1 MNFSRIVL
9 MKSAELPV
17 RTAAR
22 ELSAATGARVEQ
34 VEAGVGIQDGSI
46 MLATGSET
54 AKYAEVG
61 AAFGGQLPA
70 GEWEAVVESD
80 GGLVIAGSSARN
92 VCHAALAWIDD
103 PALET
108 GRGAAIPYGERWT
121 MWDNTLNQWYR
132 GTRGFEREKHIRE
145 LARMG
150 HTGVEINRY
159 PDTGGG
165 WHVRNRKF
173 PGDSYAWYVSY
184 APALDAFVES
194 SLTEGIYPR
203 EGLERNRADLL
214 EAAKMVRSYGMKPGF
229 VCYEPRCVSE
239 KVFDRYPELRGSRVD
254 HPGRSM
260 EPRYAMDIA
269 NPRVLE
275 HYREMVGRL
284 IELVPDLRYLVFWT
298 SDSGSGLP
306 FAKSLYFGPNGS
318 YLARSKNLEDM
329 AAEFS
334 GSLLEAGRKLN
345 PEFDVLME
353 ISWEYTRD
361 ERERITRALP
371 RDVSLS
377 HPLMGDA
384 GILGGTDPENSR
396 AVYDFDRKEGKK
408 FWSEFVVSLF
418 WDLEPIFG
426 ICFPTLLQRKFASLD
441 ALEVKQFFTLGG
453 ICSPPQ
459 CPYMVNHEIYA
470 ELVRG
475 HKILNM
481 HEFLLGKA
489 RLWCENNERAA
500 ELLVKAWLSGE
511 RALESWPI
519 LNWYHRGPA
528 ATQARW
534 ITRPLVPDF
543 SLLTG
548 QEKRA
553 FSRSVFTLETDV
565 ARINLA
571 FEGGIRMYD
580 EEEFEGA
587 VERYDE
593 AMLPQLELTV
603 AVLEQAIGQDRLPVL
618 IDQRDR
624 YHGLLLLQRTL
635 RNNMAAQAAIN
646 RWLLG
651 QGNREQQRA
660 ILHQAIEAE
669 IGNTRD
675 WISLL
680 ESSTTNFFHLA
691 EGEETPFIYKTPA
704 ADLALRLEVMERH
717 RQDTPGPDLAELRWE
732 NDESTAY
739 D

>member
-1 MNFSRIVL
+1 MSYSKIVL
-9 MKSAELPV
+9 PVGAELPI
-17 RTAAR
+17 RTAAH
-22 ELSAATGARVEQ
+22 ELANETGASVGRSFGGRV
-34 VEAGVGIQDGSI
+34 QDGEI
-46 MLATGSET
+46 VLVTGDG
-54 AKYAEVG
+54 AGIYPEVKAVFDG
-61 AAFGGQLPA
+61 RLPG
-70 GEWEAVVESD
+70 GEWEAVVESG

-92 VCHAALAWIDD
+92 VCHAVLAWIDD

-108 GRGAAIPYGERWT
+108 GRAARIPYGERWT

-132 GTRGFEREKHIRE
+132 GTNGFDRESHIRE

-159 PDTGGG
+159 PDAGGG

-203 EGLERNRADLL
+203 EELERNRADLL
-214 EAAKMVRSYGMKPGF
+214 QAAELVRSYGMKPGF

-239 KVFDRYPELRGSRVD
+239 KVFDRYPELRGSRTD
-254 HPGRSM
+254 HPGRSL

-275 HYREMVGRL
+275 HYREMVSNL
-284 IELVPDLRYLVFWT
+284 IRLVPDLRYLVFWT

-318 YLARSKNLEDM
+318 YIARSKKLEQM

-334 GSLLEAGRKLN
+334 GSMLTAGRKLN

-361 ERERITRALP
+361 ERERITKALP
-371 RDVSLS
+371 NDVSLS
-377 HPLMGDA
+377 HSLMGGA

-396 AVYDFDRKEGKK
+396 EVYDFDRKVGKK

-418 WDLEPIFG
+418 WDIEPVFG

-441 ALEVKQFFTLGG
+441 ALDVKQFFTLGG

-459 CPYMVNHEIYA
+459 CPYMVNHEVYL

-475 HKILNM
+475 NAIPNM
-481 HEFLLGKA
+481 HEFLTGKA
-489 RLWCENNERAA
+489 RLWCDGNERAA
-500 ELLVKAWLSGE
+500 EMLVKAWLSGE

-528 ATQARW
+528 ATQGRW

-553 FSRSVFTLETDV
+553 FSRSVFTLEADV

-580 EEEFEGA
+580 EEEFERA
-587 VERYDE
+587 AKSYDD

-603 AVLEQAIGQDRLPVL
+603 SVLDQAIEQSALPAL

-624 YHGLLLLQRTL
+624 YKGLLLLQRTL
-635 RNNMAAQAAIN
+635 RNSMAAQAAIN

-651 QGNREQQRA
+651 QGNREQKRA
-660 ILHQAIEAE
+660 ILKQAIEAE
-669 IGNTRD
+669 ITNTSD

-680 ESSTTNFFHLA
+680 KSSTTNFFHLA
-691 EGEETPFIYKTPA
+691 QGEETPFIYKTPIE
-704 ADLALRLEVMERH
+704 DLELRLEVMKRH
-717 RQDTPGPDLAELRWE
+717 CGDAPGPDLVELSWK

>member
-1 MNFSRIVL
+1 MSYSGIVPPAG
-9 MKSAELPV
+9 AELPI

-22 ELSAATGARVEQ
+22 ELAAATGASIGRSSGGRM
-34 VEAGVGIQDGSI
+34 AGGEIV
-46 MLATGSET
+46 LAAG
-54 AKYAEVG
+54 AGAGAYPEVA
-61 AAFGGQLPA
+61 AAFGGEVPG

-80 GGLVIAGSSARN
+80 CGLVIAGSSARN

-108 GRGAAIPYGERWT
+108 GRAARIPYGERWT

-132 GTRGFEREKHIRE
+132 GTEGFDRATHIRE

-159 PDTGGG
+159 PDAGG

-203 EGLERNRADLL
+203 EELERNRADLL
-214 EAAKMVRSYGMKPGF
+214 EAAELVRSFGMKPGF

-239 KVFDRYPELRGSRVD
+239 KVFERYPELRGSRTD
-254 HPGRSM
+254 HPGRSL

-275 HYREMVGRL
+275 HYAEMVTNL
-284 IELVPDLRYLVFWT
+284 IRLVPDMRYLVFWT

-318 YLARSKNLEDM
+318 YIARSKKLEQM

-334 GSLLEAGRKLN
+334 GSLLTAGRKLN

-353 ISWEYTRD
+353 MSWEYTRD

-371 RDVSLS
+371 PEVSLS
-377 HPLMGDA
+377 HPLMGGA
-384 GILGGTDPENSR
+384 GILGGTDPEHSR
-396 AVYDFDRKEGKK
+396 EVYDFDRSAGKD

-418 WDLEPIFG
+418 WDIEPVFG

-441 ALEVKQFFTLGG
+441 ALDVKQFFTLGG

-459 CPYMVNHEIYA
+459 CPYMVNHEIYL

-475 HKILNM
+475 HEIPNM
-481 HEFLLGKA
+481 HEFLTGKA
-489 RLWCENNERAA
+489 RLWCEGSERAA

-543 SLLTG
+543 SQLTD

-553 FSRSVFTLETDV
+553 FSRSVFTLEADV
-565 ARINLA
+565 ARSNLA

-580 EEEFEGA
+580 EQEFERA
-587 VERYDE
+587 VESYDE
-593 AMLPQLELTV
+593 TMLPQLELTV
-603 AVLEQAIGQDRLPVL
+603 SVLEQAIELDRLPVL

-624 YHGLLLLQRTL
+624 YNGLLLLQRTL
-635 RNNMAAQAAIN
+635 RNSMAAQAAIN

-651 QGNREQQRA
+651 QGSREQQRA
-660 ILHQAIEAE
+660 KMDQAIKDE
-669 IGNTRD
+669 ISNTRD

-680 ESSTTNFFHLA
+680 KSSTTNFFHIA
-691 EGEETPFIYKTPA
+691 QGEETPFIYKTPL

-717 RQDTPGPDLAELRWE
+717 RPDSPGPDLAELRWE

-739 D
+739 